1 MYSSMEKQLRTSLEI
16 VLLSVL
22 GTALPWQ
29 TRWHSPRC
37 WLCCFLLPT
46 PGKLP
51 LWLLPVCLERHHW
64 MGYGGNICVCD
75 RVTCSPGGANL
86 ALPTCS
92 RTLGQEHGSARGLSS
107 LSWQPS
113 AQTLLPCTWSSF
125 FFFLASP
132 CQENPDWKSLGNISI
147 AETQTSQVLIFG
159 WGVRCKPSA
168 SLKAVGKLISDP
180 IFH

>member
-1 MYSSMEKQLRTSLEI
+1 MYSSMEKQLSTSLEV

-51 LWLLPVCLERHHW
+51 LWLLPVCLECHHW

-92 RTLGQEHGSARGLSS
+92 RTLGQEHGSARGLCS

-125 FFFLASP
+125 FFFFLP
-132 CQENPDWKSLGNISI
+132 FPVRK
-147 AETQTSQVLIFG
+147 TQTENLLETFLKQKCKRHRFLSSAGEFG
-159 WGVRCKPSA
+159 VSRQPA
-168 SLKAVGKLISDP
+168 
-180 IFH
+180 